1 MVPCSQNVR
10 EGVTFCEGLT
20 FYRCD
25 VSRYFFRREN
35 DRYPRCCDNSVLGV
49 VHREGKKH
57 RSDHV
62 PAFEHSRVQFGL
74 GNGREPDGL
83 YQ

>member
-1 MVPCSQNVR
+1 MSVR
-10 EGVTFCEGLT
+10 ELLFAKGLHFIDAT
-20 FYRCD
+20 LA
-25 VSRYFFRREN
+25 VIFFRREN
-35 DRYPRCCDNSVLGV
+35 DRYPRCCDNSILGV

-57 RSDHV
+57 RSGRV

-83 YQ
+83 HQ